1 MDLLFFIECGGRA
14 YLEKLKTLD
23 KIDMRLKDRGMNS
36 KERQKMYTKE
46 EIKML
51 KEIKALKA
59 RGFKSFRNELDVGGD
74 VSLSPPRSDSEYD
87 YEALEKEYGEDPLN
101 IEKKK
106 EKNSNNAASKKDP
119 SKESFLN
126 SSQQIKSNS
135 NYEALHDLMNTD
147 SNEEV
152 LPKRKSSKNREEISK
167 EKKGIGIK

>member
-1 MDLLFFIECGGRA
+1 
-14 YLEKLKTLD
+14 
-23 KIDMRLKDRGMNS
+23 
-36 KERQKMYTKE
+36 
-46 EIKML
+46 ML

-126 SSQQIKSNS
+126 SS
-135 NYEALHDLMNTD
+135 
-147 SNEEV
+147 
-152 LPKRKSSKNREEISK
+152 
-167 EKKGIGIK
+167 

>member
-1 MDLLFFIECGGRA
+1 
-14 YLEKLKTLD
+14 
-23 KIDMRLKDRGMNS
+23 MRLKDRGMNS

-51 KEIKALKA
+51 QEIKALKA

-87 YEALEKEYGEDPLN
+87 YEELEKEYGDDPLN

-106 EKNSNNAASKKDP
+106 DKNAAAKIDP

-126 SSQQIKSNS
+126 SSQQIKTNS

-147 SNEEV
+147 SNDEV
-152 LPKRKSSKNREEISK
+152 LPKRKSSKNREEIPK
-167 EKKGIGIK
+167 DKKGIRIK